1 MDIITL
7 YNNGYTDTIK
17 IANVINMNWGWDGHF
32 NGWYDY
38 ENWNES
44 NGDPSLNYIYQQH
57 MINNINPR

>member
-17 IANVINMNWGWDGHF
+17 IASMINMNWGWNGQY

>member
-1 MDIITL
+1 M
-7 YNNGYTDTIK
+7 
-17 IANVINMNWGWDGHF
+17 INMNWGWDGHF

>member
-1 MDIITL
+1 M
-7 YNNGYTDTIK
+7 
-17 IANVINMNWGWDGHF
+17 INMNWGWNGQY